1 VVESGTDRLIAL
13 TRAVGGTVYMSGD
26 GSEGYLDESR
36 FGGDAPA
43 LRYQG
48 YRHPVYPQLSPSYV
62 EGLSIVDALLC
73 CGVEA
78 TRDLLASIPAS

>member
-1 VVESGTDRLIAL
+1 
-13 TRAVGGTVYMSGD
+13 
-26 GSEGYLDESR
+26 
-36 FGGDAPA
+36 
-43 LRYQG
+43 
-48 YRHPVYPQLSPSYV
+48 VYPQLSPSYV